1 MALLGLRTHTRPT
14 PKSRRRQ
21 FERGPQRTTRSSR
34 ASGGRASSTAARRR
48 TPPLTPVTDAL
59 LRQPPAADWLNWRR
73 TLDSHGYSPLVH
85 DAVMFLVSPQ
95 NVVQALDA
103 ATGDVIWEYRPA
115 LPDDV
120 LTYGATR
127 TIALYQD
134 KVYLATFDAALV
146 ALDAHTEGF
155 AYFGGPVIAN
165 GVVVTGINGCS
176 RYKDTT
182 CFISGHDPATGEQ
195 LWRTSTIALPGDPND
210 ATWGDTPPRLR
221 TGRVQWYFQHVPG
234 ETLDM
239 DIVYERVLV
248 DIGDQR
254 VLFTAGKDGIL
265 RKLDRETGRF
275 LDYKEMVYQD
285 AFESIDRETGRVTY
299 RRDIRE
305 AGIGNPIPA
314 CPGLYGG
321 HNWQASSYSPDAGAI
336 VFPLHQACMHL
347 TGREVEMVEGSG
359 GVGGRATHREMPG
372 TGGNVGKLAAC
383 DVRTLEKL
391 WSREQRA
398 MFLTAVLTTAGGLA
412 FAGDADR
419 PRALPRVHQPPES
432 GHLSAGNRQRALRLQ
447 AAGLI
452 RRAPAPT
459 SSRCGRAATR
469 IRWMI
474 MRIDA
479 ARRPPCGLLALLMV
493 GLLALAGP
501 AAAGEAEAENAA
513 QQETAARE
521 PGFLFGRPGN
531 SVGVRGLWHRARA
544 ESDVHDFMTGI
555 LTLEPRD
562 FDALGIAIDVGFAV
576 TSRLDFHVGLD
587 YAQTATTTSEFRDF
601 VGSDDLPIAQ
611 DTTLAQTDLNGSVS
625 FAIIPRG
632 RSIGQYAWIPN
643 AVVPYV
649 GAGAGIVRY
658 GLDQIGE
665 FVDAADLDIIF
676 YDELQSKGWTPS
688 IHLFGGV
695 DVRVTSRL
703 FVTGEARYVMATAE
717 PAGAYEGFDSL
728 DLSGARVAGGIRFMF

>member
-1 MALLGLRTHTRPT
+1 MTAGAAGLGLVAVGLVATATAAQLQPT
-14 PKSRRRQ
+14 GGGFTEEQ
-21 FERGPQRTTRSSR
+21 A
-34 ASGGRASSTAARRR
+34 ASGRAAYARSCAECHGPNLRGSSHAPELAGGGFADVWGARTARELFEYISAEMPPGLAGSLSRSAYLGTVAYILQANGHAAGSEALRAETAVVIGSGGPGGGAPPARANADQSAAEDDEIEPRERRARFVNRR

-73 TLDSHGYSPLVH
+73 TLDSHGYSPLDEVTRDNVGTLQLAWVLAMRDGSNQATPLVH
-85 DAVMFLVSPQ
+85 DGVMFLVSPQ

-103 ATGDVIWEYRPA
+103 ATGEVIWEYRSA

-146 ALDAHTEGF
+146 ALDTHTGDEVWRTVTADYTEGF

-176 RYKDTT
+176 RYKDMT
-182 CFISGHDPATGEQ
+182 CFITGHDPATGEQ

-210 ATWGDTPPRLR
+210 ATWGDTPPHLRAGGDTWMPGSYDPGLDLFYIGTAQAKPWVAASRGMSTRQAALYTNSTLALNPR

-265 RKLDRETGRF
+265 WKLDRETGRF

-285 AFESIDRETGRVTY
+285 VFESIDRETGRVTY

-305 AGIGNPIPA
+305 AGIGDPIPA

-372 TGGNVGKLAAC
+372 TGGNVGKLAAY
-383 DVRTLEKL
+383 DVRTLEEL

-398 MFLTAVLTTAGGLA
+398 MFLTSVLTTAGGLA

-419 PRALPRVHQPPES
+419 YFRAFDVGTGEVLWETRLGMAVHGYPVTY
-432 GHLSAGNRQRALRLQ
+432 
-447 AAGLI
+447 AAGG
-452 RRAPAPT
+452 RQYVAVPT
-459 SSRCGRAATR
+459 
-469 IRWMI
+469 
-474 MRIDA
+474 
-479 ARRPPCGLLALLMV
+479 GLGLFRGITSLLNPDIYQPETGNALYV
-493 GLLALAGP
+493 
-501 AAAGEAEAENAA
+501 
-513 QQETAARE
+513 
-521 PGFLFGRPGN
+521 F
-531 SVGVRGLWHRARA
+531 
-544 ESDVHDFMTGI
+544 
-555 LTLEPRD
+555 TLPD
-562 FDALGIAIDVGFAV
+562 
-576 TSRLDFHVGLD
+576 
-587 YAQTATTTSEFRDF
+587 
-601 VGSDDLPIAQ
+601 
-611 DTTLAQTDLNGSVS
+611 
-625 FAIIPRG
+625 
-632 RSIGQYAWIPN
+632 
-643 AVVPYV
+643 
-649 GAGAGIVRY
+649 
-658 GLDQIGE
+658 
-665 FVDAADLDIIF
+665 
-676 YDELQSKGWTPS
+676 
-688 IHLFGGV
+688 
-695 DVRVTSRL
+695 
-703 FVTGEARYVMATAE
+703 
-717 PAGAYEGFDSL
+717 
-728 DLSGARVAGGIRFMF
+728 

>member
-1 MALLGLRTHTRPT
+1 M
-14 PKSRRRQ
+14 
-21 FERGPQRTTRSSR
+21 
-34 ASGGRASSTAARRR
+34 
-48 TPPLTPVTDAL
+48 
-59 LRQPPAADWLNWRR
+59 
-73 TLDSHGYSPLVH
+73 
-85 DAVMFLVSPQ
+85 
-95 NVVQALDA
+95 
-103 ATGDVIWEYRPA
+103 
-115 LPDDV
+115 

-221 TGRVQWYFQHVPG
+221 AGGDAWIPGSYDPGLYLFYIGTAQAKPWVAASRGMSTRQAALYTNSTLALNPRSGRVQWYFQHVPG

-265 RKLDRETGRF
+265 WKLDRETGRF

-305 AGIGNPIPA
+305 AGIGDPIPA

-359 GVGGRATHREMPG
+359 DVGGRGTHREMPG

-383 DVRTLEKL
+383 DVRTLEEL

-419 PRALPRVHQPPES
+419 PRALPRDHQPPES

-474 MRIDA
+474 MWIDA

-562 FDALGIAIDVGFAV
+562 FDALGVAIDVGFAV

-601 VGSDDLPIAQ
+601 IGSDDLPIAQ

-649 GAGAGIVRY
+649 GAGAGIMRY